1 MRVHCDTS
9 IVTQDLFRH
18 LREHTMSKDESLL
31 LDYTRFV
38 DEVTSDA
45 SKDAEAFTDAIDII
59 DEQGVPPERLLTAAL
74 GICAE
79 GGEFTE
85 VVKKCVFQGKPM
97 DEHTQY
103 HLKREL
109 GDIMWY
115 ISQAC
120 IALDTS
126 MEDVIYMNIEKLEAR
141 YPDGFESFR
150 SENRSEGDI

>member
-1 MRVHCDTS
+1 
-9 IVTQDLFRH
+9 
-18 LREHTMSKDESLL
+18 MSDNELL

-45 SKDAEAFTDAIDII
+45 SKDSEAFTEALDII
-59 DEQGVPPERLLTAAL
+59 EETSSVPPERLLTAAL

-85 VVKKCVFQGKPM
+85 VVNKCLFQGKPM
-97 DEHTQY
+97 DENTVY

-109 GDIMWY
+109 GDVMWY

-126 MEDVIYMNIEKLEAR
+126 IEDVIYMNIEKLEAR

>member
-1 MRVHCDTS
+1 M
-9 IVTQDLFRH
+9 I
-18 LREHTMSKDESLL
+18 DENLL
-31 LDYTRFV
+31 DDYTRFV
-38 DEVTSDA
+38 DEVTSME
-45 SKDAEAFTDAIDII
+45 SKDPDAFGDALDII
-59 DEQGVPPERLLTAAL
+59 DEAGVPPERLLTAAL

-97 DEHTQY
+97 DEHTIY
-103 HLKREL
+103 HMKREL

-120 IALDTS
+120 IALDTDI
-126 MEDVIYMNIEKLEAR
+126 EDIIYMNIEKLESR
-141 YPDGFESFR
+141 YPDGFEAFR

>member
-1 MRVHCDTS
+1 
-9 IVTQDLFRH
+9 
-18 LREHTMSKDESLL
+18 MSDERLL

-45 SKDAEAFTDAIDII
+45 SKNPDDFSDALDII
-59 DEQGVPPERLLTAAL
+59 DEQGVAPERILTAAL

-85 VVKKCVFQGKPM
+85 VIKKCVFQGKPM
-97 DEHTQY
+97 DDHTKF

-126 MEDVIYMNIEKLEAR
+126 IEDILYMNIEKLEAR
-141 YPDGFESFR
+141 YPDGFEAFR

>member
-1 MRVHCDTS
+1 MKQIDLNKYKEFVQAVTS
-9 IVTQDLFRH
+9 AESNNVGEMKTAVDNL
-18 LREHTMSKDESLL
+18 EDSGVNVSLL
-31 LDYTRFV
+31 LTGAV
-38 DEVTSDA
+38 
-45 SKDAEAFTDAIDII
+45 
-59 DEQGVPPERLLTAAL
+59 
-74 GICAE
+74 GISAE

-85 VVKKCVFQGKPM
+85 VVKKCLFQGKPM

-126 MEDVIYMNIEKLEAR
+126 IEDIIYMNIEKLEAR
-141 YPDGFESFR
+141 YPDGFEAFR

>member
-1 MRVHCDTS
+1 MT
-9 IVTQDLFRH
+9 
-18 LREHTMSKDESLL
+18 DENLL
-31 LDYTRFV
+31 VDYTRFV
-38 DEVTSDA
+38 DEVTSEG
-45 SKDAEAFTDAIDII
+45 SKDPDAFGDALDII
-59 DEQGVPPERLLTAAL
+59 DEDGVPPERLLTAAL

-97 DEHTQY
+97 DDHTIY

-120 IALDTS
+120 IALDTDI
-126 MEDVIYMNIEKLEAR
+126 EDIIYMNIEKLESR
-141 YPDGFESFR
+141 YPDGFDSFR

>member
-1 MRVHCDTS
+1 
-9 IVTQDLFRH
+9 
-18 LREHTMSKDESLL
+18 MSDNELL

-45 SKDAEAFTDAIDII
+45 SKDSEAFTEALDII
-59 DEQGVPPERLLTAAL
+59 EETSSVPPERLLTAAL

-85 VVKKCVFQGKPM
+85 VVKKCLFQGKPM
-97 DEHTQY
+97 YEHTVY

-109 GDIMWY
+109 GDVMWY

-126 MEDVIYMNIEKLEAR
+126 IEDILEMNISKLEDR
-141 YPDGFESFR
+141 YPNGFEVFR
-150 SENRSEGDI
+150 SANRSEDDI

>member
-1 MRVHCDTS
+1 MSDT
-9 IVTQDLFRH
+9 
-18 LREHTMSKDESLL
+18 ELL

-45 SKDAEAFTDAIDII
+45 SKDSESFIEALDII
-59 DEQGVPPERLLTAAL
+59 EETSEVPPERLITAAL

-85 VVKKCVFQGKPM
+85 VVKKCIFQGKAM
-97 DEHTQY
+97 DEHTIF

-120 IALDTS
+120 IALDTNI
-126 MEDVIYMNIEKLEAR
+126 EDIIYMNIEKLEAR
-141 YPDGFESFR
+141 YPDGFEAFR
-150 SENRSEGDI
+150 SNNRSEGDV